1 MGFVLRDL
9 PLEGHEVL
17 TYCEVPGALGVPGA
31 PGAPGAAGAPGAPG
45 MPGMVGAVGSSAPH
59 EAQTVALASLVAP
72 HFSHFLSRLTA
83 AGLKHMAIP
92 FCRVF

>member
-1 MGFVLRDL
+1 MGFVLQSL
-9 PLEGHEVL
+9 PLEGREVL
-17 TYCEVPGALGVPGA
+17 AYCRVPGALGT
-31 PGAPGAAGAPGAPG
+31 PGAAGAPGAPG
-45 MPGMVGAVGSSAPH
+45 MPGRVGAVGSSAPH
-59 EAQTVALASLVAP
+59 EAQTVAFASLVAP